1 MIGVYQPK
9 DYIVLRSHGA
19 MYMMSCLLHLMGNC
33 RQKDTRCS
41 KRVVQPL
48 EVTYEISPIVV
59 S

>member
-19 MYMMSCLLHLMGNC
+19 MYMMSCLLHLMANR

-41 KRVVQPL
+41 KRVVL
-48 EVTYEISPIVV
+48 EVIGAT
-59 S
+59 